1 MALEPRNTILLPRII
16 AISGIVSLLLVISA
30 CGPLRAPPASESRST
45 VPTAKTP
52 PPADPAQLTINRL
65 LGEARSA
72 FEANQ
77 LTTPLDNNAY
87 FLYLQVLAID
97 EDHLDALQGLND
109 IVERYLEW
117 AIESATFNRF
127 RDATHY
133 LNSARSIDEAHPNIS
148 AVENLIDDLRHA
160 SRERFPVP
168 ADELDARS
176 NDLAGSLM
184 TIGRTA
190 VAKQAKVTIIA
201 RDDEEGRWI
210 YQQMNAASE
219 TRVRARVEL
228 GAPPE
233 VRLRY

>member
-1 MALEPRNTILLPRII
+1 
-16 AISGIVSLLLVISA
+16 
-30 CGPLRAPPASESRST
+30 
-45 VPTAKTP
+45 
-52 PPADPAQLTINRL
+52 
-65 LGEARSA
+65 
-72 FEANQ
+72 
-77 LTTPLDNNAY
+77 
-87 FLYLQVLAID
+87 
-97 EDHLDALQGLND
+97 
-109 IVERYLEW
+109 
-117 AIESATFNRF
+117 
-127 RDATHY
+127 
-133 LNSARSIDEAHPNIS
+133 
-148 AVENLIDDLRHA
+148 
-160 SRERFPVP
+160 ERFPVP